1 MSIIKESNGTYTLN
15 YSKKDVI
22 TQKVT
27 RTKKRGFQ
35 TLKEAKE
42 YERSLSRE
50 SSVVTFYSL
59 YKELQD
65 NKEISKN
72 TVYEQDKLID
82 KHLPALKTER
92 YENLTKPYLL
102 SLRNEIN
109 KKDISN
115 RTKNKILGV
124 IKTTC
129 AYANNIYDLP
139 NNSKVLNNFKTEKTE
154 FEVWTV
160 EEYNLFEDAIRDV
173 YPSLVPFFHALFW
186 TGMRKGEARALL
198 VDDLDIDNA
207 TISISKS
214 MSKYKKSLKTPKTSS
229 GKRVIKLDKKTLDIL
244 KPLKDNEKWLFG
256 DYRPLNLNTIDK
268 VFSYGTVAA
277 GLKKIRIHD
286 LRHSHATFLINNN
299 ANIVAV
305 SKRLGHADINM
316 TLSTYTH
323 LLKDTEEKLINII
336 NEM

>member
-299 ANIVAV
+299 ANIVRKV
-305 SKRLGHADINM
+305 DKHN
-316 TLSTYTH
+316 
-323 LLKDTEEKLINII
+323 K
-336 NEM
+336 